1 MKELLVVVDMQ
12 KDFVDG
18 ALGTKEAQMIVE
30 NVVKKVKKAK
40 ECGKDVIFTLDTHHQ
55 DYLLTQEGRN
65 LPVAHCIKGTPG
77 WELIPELQKLAQGC
91 LVLEK
96 PVFGSTALAHM
107 AVKKGYE
114 IIELVGLCTDICVIS
129 NALILKSSLPEAK
142 VSVDASCCAGVSKES
157 HKNAL
162 EAMKMCQIMIVE

>member
-12 KDFVDG
+12 RDFVDG
-18 ALGTKEAQMIVE
+18 ALGTKEAQGIVE
-30 NVVKKVKKAK
+30 NVDKKVKKAK

-77 WELIPELQKLAQGC
+77 WELIPELQELSEECQ
-91 LVLEK
+91 VLEK

-107 AVKKGYE
+107 AVRNVYE
-114 IIELVGLCTDICVIS
+114 AIEVV
-129 NALILKSSLPEAK
+129 
-142 VSVDASCCAGVSKES
+142 
-157 HKNAL
+157 
-162 EAMKMCQIMIVE
+162 